1 MPAIMQNPNLKDN
14 MASQSAPRPRL
25 YIFAKAPVM
34 GRAKTR
40 LARDIGVV
48 HAKRL
53 YRAMTAQV
61 LRQVQD
67 PRWDTVLAIT
77 PSAALGAIPDWHGIR
92 QIPQVSGSLSPR
104 LAAVFQS
111 KGPTLV
117 IGTDCPQVNTA
128 DIAAAFDALR
138 HNKAVFGPADDGG
151 FWLMGGNGPLKP
163 SIFDNVRWS
172 HEQTLSDIK
181 ARIDGD
187 IAVLRTLTDVD
198 DLEALR
204 AYRETSL

>member
-1 MPAIMQNPNLKDN
+1 MTT
-14 MASQSAPRPRL
+14 RPTL
-25 YIFAKAPVM
+25 YIFAKAPGM

-77 PSAALGAIPDWHGIR
+77 PPSAIGTIPEWQAQGNASIA

-111 KGPTLV
+111 KGPVIV
-117 IGTDCPQVNTA
+117 IGTDCPQVTA
-128 DIAAAFDALR
+128 TDIAAGFDALR
-138 HNKAVFGPADDGG
+138 QNKAVFGPADDGG
-151 FWLMGGNGPLKP
+151 FWLMGANAPLKP
-163 SIFDNVRWS
+163 SVFDEVRWS
-172 HEQTLSDIK
+172 HADTLSDIK

-187 IAVLRTLTDVD
+187 IAVLRVLTDVD
-198 DLEALR
+198 DLKALQ
-204 AYRETSL
+204 AYRASL

>member
-1 MPAIMQNPNLKDN
+1 M
-14 MASQSAPRPRL
+14 SRPTL

-67 PRWDTVLAIT
+67 PRWQTVLAIT
-77 PSAALGAIPDWHGIR
+77 PPSAMGTIPEWQAQGNT
-92 QIPQVSGSLSPR
+92 QINQIAQVPGSLSPR
-104 LAAVFQS
+104 LAAVFQG
-111 KGPTLV
+111 KGPAIV
-117 IGTDCPQVNTA
+117 IGTDCPQVTA
-128 DIAAAFDALR
+128 VDIADGFAALR
-138 HNKAVFGPADDGG
+138 QNAAVFGPADDGG
-151 FWLMGGNGPLKP
+151 FWLMGANGPLNP
-163 SIFDNVRWS
+163 RIFDYVRWS
-172 HEQTLSDIK
+172 HEATLSDIK
-181 ARIDGD
+181 ARIDGN

-198 DLEALR
+198 DLKALQ
-204 AYRETSL
+204 AYRKTN

>member
-1 MPAIMQNPNLKDN
+1 MTT
-14 MASQSAPRPRL
+14 RPTL

-77 PSAALGAIPDWHGIR
+77 PPSAIGTIPEWQAQGNASIA

-104 LAAVFQS
+104 IAAVFQS
-111 KGPTLV
+111 KGPVIV
-117 IGTDCPQVNTA
+117 IGTDCPQVTA
-128 DIAAAFDALR
+128 TDIAAGFDALR
-138 HNKAVFGPADDGG
+138 QNKAVFGPADDGG
-151 FWLMGGNGPLKP
+151 FWLMGANAPLKP
-163 SIFDNVRWS
+163 SVFDKVRWS
-172 HEQTLSDIK
+172 HADTLSDIK

-187 IAVLRTLTDVD
+187 IAVLRVLTDVD
-198 DLEALR
+198 DLKALQ
-204 AYRETSL
+204 AYRATL

>member
-1 MPAIMQNPNLKDN
+1 MTPPRIT
-14 MASQSAPRPRL
+14 PRPTL

-40 LARDIGVV
+40 LAKDIGVV

-77 PSAALGAIPDWHGIR
+77 PPSAIGTIPEWQNTE

-111 KGPTLV
+111 KGPVIV
-117 IGTDCPQVNTA
+117 IGTDCPQVTAA
-128 DIAAAFDALR
+128 DIAAGFEALR
-138 HNKAVFGPADDGG
+138 QNAAVFGPADDGG
-151 FWLMGGNGPLKP
+151 FWLMGANAPLKP
-163 SIFDNVRWS
+163 SVFDEVRWS
-172 HEQTLSDIK
+172 HEDTLADIK
-181 ARIDGD
+181 ARIDGQ
-187 IAVLRTLTDVD
+187 IAVLRVLTDVD
-198 DLEALR
+198 DLKALK
-204 AYRETSL
+204 AYRAAI

>member
-1 MPAIMQNPNLKDN
+1 MTT
-14 MASQSAPRPRL
+14 RPTL

-77 PSAALGAIPDWHGIR
+77 PPSAIGTIPEWQAQGNASIA

-111 KGPTLV
+111 KGPVIV
-117 IGTDCPQVNTA
+117 IGTDCPQVTA
-128 DIAAAFDALR
+128 TDIAAGFDALR
-138 HNKAVFGPADDGG
+138 QNKAVFGPADDGG
-151 FWLMGGNGPLKP
+151 FWLMGANAPLKP
-163 SIFDNVRWS
+163 SVFDKVRWS
-172 HEQTLSDIK
+172 HADTLSDIK

-187 IAVLRTLTDVD
+187 IAVLRVLTDVD
-198 DLEALR
+198 DLKALQ
-204 AYRETSL
+204 AYRATL

>member
-1 MPAIMQNPNLKDN
+1 MTT
-14 MASQSAPRPRL
+14 RPVL

-77 PSAALGAIPDWHGIR
+77 PPAAIGTIPEWQAQGNTGIA
-92 QIPQVSGSLSPR
+92 QIPQVNGSLSPR

-111 KGPTLV
+111 KGPVIV
-117 IGTDCPQVNTA
+117 IGTDCPQVTA
-128 DIAAAFDALR
+128 TDIAEGFEALR
-138 HNKAVFGPADDGG
+138 QNAAVFGPADDGG
-151 FWLMGGNGPLKP
+151 FWLMGANAPLKP
-163 SIFDNVRWS
+163 SVFDEVRWS
-172 HEQTLSDIK
+172 HEDTLSDIK
-181 ARIDGD
+181 ARIDGE
-187 IAVLRTLTDVD
+187 IAVLRVLTDVD
-198 DLEALR
+198 DLKALQ
-204 AYRETSL
+204 AYRAAI

>member
-1 MPAIMQNPNLKDN
+1 MKTYSHNRPA
-14 MASQSAPRPRL
+14 L

-53 YRAMTAQV
+53 YRAMSAQV

-67 PRWDTVLAIT
+67 ARWETVLAVT
-77 PSAALGAIPDWHGIR
+77 PPAALGAFPEWQGIA

-104 LAAVFQS
+104 LAAIFAR

-117 IGTDCPQVNTA
+117 IGTDCPQVTA
-128 DIAAAFDALR
+128 SDIAAGFAALR
-138 HNKAVFGPADDGG
+138 HNAAVFGPADDGG
-151 FWLMGGNGPLKP
+151 FWLMGANGPLGANV
-163 SIFDNVRWS
+163 FEQVRWS
-172 HEQTLSDIK
+172 HTDTLADIK
-181 ARIDGD
+181 ARIDGE
-187 IAVLRTLTDVD
+187 IAVLRTLTDID
-198 DLEALR
+198 DLKALE
-204 AYRETSL
+204 AYRAAI